1 MGEGRRRVP
10 ERLTWAVDL
19 MGVRPHQRILE
30 IGGGSGVAAALVC
43 ERLTGGSLLGL
54 DRSAKAV
61 AASIERN
68 GEAVARGTAE
78 FRVLALEDT
87 DPDELGRFDTVF
99 AVNVNLF
106 WVRPALKELRLIA
119 NLLRPAGKLW
129 LFYEPP
135 DDEHL
140 DRVADKLVE
149 RLNSAGYRRRV
160 ITEPGPSS
168 TLLAVSAR
176 PAKR

>member
-1 MGEGRRRVP
+1 
-10 ERLTWAVDL
+10 

-30 IGGGSGVAAALVC
+30 IGGGRGVAAELVC

-68 GEAVARGTAE
+68 DEAVARGIAE
-78 FRVLALEDT
+78 FRAVALEDA
-87 DPDELGRFDTVF
+87 DPDEVGSFDTVF

-106 WVRPALKELRLIA
+106 WVRPAQTELRLIGR
-119 NLLRPAGKLW
+119 LLRPGGKLW

-135 DDEHL
+135 SGEDLVRLKEKL
-140 DRVADKLVE
+140 ADRLRA
-149 RLNSAGYRRRV
+149 AGYRRRM
-160 ITEPGPSS
+160 ITAPGTST
-168 TLLAVSAR
+168 TLLAVLAR
-176 PAKR
+176 PAQR

>member
-1 MGEGRRRVP
+1 MP
-10 ERLTWAVDL
+10 ERLRWAVDM

-30 IGGGSGVAAALVC
+30 IGGGRGVAAALVC

-68 GEAVARGTAE
+68 HDAVARGIAE
-78 FRVLALEDT
+78 FRAVALEEA

-106 WVRPALKELRLIA
+106 WVRPAQRELRLIA
-119 NLLRPAGKLW
+119 SLLRPGGKLW

-135 DDEHL
+135 SEQDLVDL
-140 DRVADKLVE
+140 KDKLAE
-149 RLNSAGYRRRV
+149 RLHSAGYRRRV
-160 ITEPGPSS
+160 ITAPSS
-168 TLLAVSAR
+168 STTLLAVSAR
-176 PAKR
+176 PVRR